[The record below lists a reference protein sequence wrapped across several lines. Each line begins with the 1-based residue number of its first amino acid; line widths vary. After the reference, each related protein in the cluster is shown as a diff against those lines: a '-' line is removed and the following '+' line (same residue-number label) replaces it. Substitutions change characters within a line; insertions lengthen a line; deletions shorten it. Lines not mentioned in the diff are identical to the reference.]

1 MATESDIAPDM
12 HSESDASSSEKAEF
26 RKLYEKYSDLCDNA
40 DSLAQPLK
48 AIAQFVKK
56 EGRGGERDG

>member
-1 MATESDIAPDM
+1 MATESDIAQDV
-12 HSESDASSSEKAEF
+12 HSGSDAASAKAEL

-48 AIAQFVKK
+48 AIAQFVKR
-56 EGRGGERDG
+56 EGGEEGDA

>member
-1 MATESDIAPDM
+1 MATESDITQDI
-12 HSESDASSSEKAEF
+12 HSGSDASSVKAELQ
-26 RKLYEKYSDLCDNA
+26 KLYEKYGDLCDNA

-56 EGRGGERDG
+56 EGGEQERDA